1 MRNQEEYSRQFKNE
15 TIRRYQQS
23 GLTAY
28 QFCQLPDVPV
38 SAVTVKTWL
47 RMYGEN
53 THHTHKAIEQP
64 SPHMN
69 LNIACYSL
77 GNNVERLVDEEHEK
91 ILTLEEMIKFQR
103 DVHDCCI
110 NLYQMSCSK
119 KNISFLSQIM
129 EIL

>member
-1 MRNQEEYSRQFKNE
+1 MAIQEEYSRQFKHE
-15 TIRRYQQS
+15 IIRRYQQS
-23 GLTAY
+23 GLTVY
-28 QFCQLPDVPV
+28 QFCQLPDVTV
-38 SAVTVKTWL
+38 SAVTVKRWL

-53 THHTHKAIEQP
+53 THHTNNALEQP

-77 GNNVERLVDEEHEK
+77 SNSVERLVDEEENN
-91 ILTLEEMIKFQR
+91 LTLEEMIKFKR

-110 NLYQMSCSK
+110 NLYQMSCSR
-119 KNISFLSQIM
+119 KNIALLSQIM